1 MHARTKTRP
10 YALFGAALV
19 GAGAIVTAP
28 AVVPA
33 LPADAIAADVALT
46 ALDWPDVDVLTPD
59 GWLTFDS
66 LAAAQAYA
74 EELTATTLSYAQ
86 TAVEWAGWLDPFL
99 SFAGISGLGDW
110 VSDRYDMFEEILSP
124 GWNPLTWIEGL
135 LESISADP
143 EVLFGP
149 VADFDLGW
157 LYSLLGVS
165 AQDGEQLDSLLEL
178 ASGYYGG
185 QITLGLL
192 TVYGTGPGAINAIAD
207 GIITLDDLFPEL
219 GSELD
224 VLNNLAGESITTWL
238 TEAEETLT
246 AQIEF
251 ASDVLEAA
259 PAIQWILDLFGQL
272 TDGGGF
278 ELPF

>member
-28 AVVPA
+28 AVVR
-33 LPADAIAADVALT
+33 PADRRHRCRCGTDRPGLAGCRC
-46 ALDWPDVDVLTPD
+46 LDPRRLVDLRLPCRGAGLCRGTDRHHPVLRPNGRRV
-59 GWLTFDS
+59 GWL
-66 LAAAQAYA
+66 
-74 EELTATTLSYAQ
+74 
-86 TAVEWAGWLDPFL
+86 AGPVPLL
-99 SFAGISGLGDW
+99 RRNLGAGDW

-192 TVYGTGPGAINAIAD
+192 TVYGTGPGRSTRLPTASSPSTTCSPSWAASS
-207 GIITLDDLFPEL
+207 TC
-219 GSELD
+219 S
-224 VLNNLAGESITTWL
+224 TTWRRIDHHL
-238 TEAEETLT
+238 
-246 AQIEF
+246 
-251 ASDVLEAA
+251 V
-259 PAIQWILDLFGQL
+259 
-272 TDGGGF
+272 DGGGRDADRPDRVR
-278 ELPF
+278 LGRP